1 MINKDKT
8 QSENQVNLTLAL
20 SPSGKINLDSAAS
33 MQEQLSQS
41 EAKIIQQ
48 QFTKGSVY
56 GLLYLGVAKFSNLPP
71 SFAFWQKF
79 SRLFVTQ
86 ICHVSDE
93 TSTFT
98 AATIP
103 IPKLEILQEILEHA
117 PLMLGAEYLN
127 LEILS
132 NLWQEL
138 ITILNLE
145 LQHYNG
151 NLQNYLSAH
160 NSSWNL
166 VGRVC
171 FHLAENKNNSELPF
185 AFLATYTDKLAA
197 SGARHLPL
205 GNALK
210 EYAGEKN
217 KAALLA
223 LLLPVQKAAAQSSFI
238 NQLLEKREIFH
249 PQAWSQHEAYKF
261 LHDIP
266 LIEAAGVVVR
276 VPNWWSATKP
286 ARPKVKISIGQNKT
300 SAVGMGALLD
310 FNMQLALPN
319 GESLTQAEFDQLLN
333 APDGLVK
340 IKGQWV
346 EIDQQKLT
354 EVLTHWQQIQKQVS
368 KNGLSF
374 AEGLRLLAGV
384 PANNASEKENLIAT
398 AEWSF
403 VNAGDWLLTTLNNLR
418 NPDNQTDQYV
428 TTTLTKYLNA
438 SLRHYQ
444 SVGVKW
450 LWLLYNLKLGG
461 CLADD
466 MGLGKTIQI
475 LALLLLIKYFKSQ
488 VIQKPH
494 LLIVPSSLL
503 ANWQAEI
510 LKFAP
515 SIKTVIIHSSV
526 NSFSNFT
533 NKNLT
538 LTQENFKDYDL
549 VITTYGFAQRLIWLK
564 EIHWDVIILDEA
576 QTIKNPNTKQTKA
589 VKALKS
595 NIRFTLSGT
604 PIENRLMDLWSLFDF
619 TSPNLL
625 GTSKVFLQYDKKLS
639 KKDSA
644 TKNHFLVAIR
654 SLVKPYILRR
664 LKNDKSI
671 IADLP
676 DKTELKSFC
685 NLTKVQVGLYQ
696 QAVEELAKILR
707 EEAKE
712 EAKVEGIKRK
722 GLILSYI
729 LRFKQICNHPDQL
742 LGYGGYEHNTSGK
755 FLHLK
760 ELCEEIAAKQEKVL
774 IFTQFREII
783 PAIADFLA
791 GVFSCDG
798 LVLHGATHVKQRAKL
813 VEAFQEEQGPPF
825 FVLSLKAGGTGLNL
839 TKAAHVIHF
848 DRWWNPAVENQATD
862 RAYRIGQKKNVLVH
876 KFICRGT
883 IEEKIDELID
893 SKKSLADEMFSGGG
907 ESLLTEMSN
916 EELMRVVA
924 LDVNRALAD
933 E

>member
-1 MINKDKT
+1 MTNDNKNQT
-8 QSENQVNLTLAL
+8 QDQISLSLAL
-20 SPSGKINLDSAAS
+20 SPGGKIHTDSSATG
-33 MQEQLSQS
+33 QEQLPQS
-41 EAKIIQQ
+41 TAKAMQQ
-48 QFTKGSVY
+48 QFSKGSAY
-56 GLLYLGVAKFSNLPP
+56 GLLYLGIANFVDGLPP
-71 SFAFWQKF
+71 SFTFWQRF
-79 SRLFVTQ
+79 ARLFVTQ
-86 ICHVSDE
+86 VCHLSGAV
-93 TSTFT
+93 STFD
-98 AATIP
+98 AANIP
-103 IPKLEILQEILEHA
+103 APQAEELQDLIEHV
-117 PLMLGAEYLN
+117 PLMTGAEYLN
-127 LEILS
+127 SEVLS

-138 ITILNLE
+138 ILALNLE
-145 LQHYNG
+145 LPQYDG
-151 NLQNYLSAH
+151 NLQNYLSSH
-160 NSSWNL
+160 NSVWNL

-171 FHLAENKNNSELPF
+171 FHLAENKNNLDLPF

-210 EYAGEKN
+210 EYAGENN
-217 KAALLA
+217 KSALLA

-238 NQLLEKREIFH
+238 NNLLENRTIFQ
-249 PQAWSQHEAYKF
+249 PQAWSQHEAYQF
-261 LHDIP
+261 LRAIP
-266 LIEAAGVVVR
+266 VIEAAGVIVR
-276 VPNWWSATKP
+276 VPNWWNANKP
-286 ARPKVKISIGQNKT
+286 SRPKISVSIGQNKT
-300 SAVGMGALLD
+300 STVGMGALLD
-310 FNMQLALPN
+310 FNMQMTLPN
-319 GESLTQAEFDQLLN
+319 GEALTQKEFAELLN
-333 APDGLVK
+333 TADGLVK

-346 EIDQQKLT
+346 EVDQQKLNQ
-354 EVLTHWQQIQKQVS
+354 VLDHWQQIQKQVS
-368 KNGLSF
+368 RNGLSF

-384 PANNASEKENLIAT
+384 PTGNSTNQETLADA
-398 AEWSF
+398 AEWSMI
-403 VNAGDWLLTTLNNLR
+403 NAGDWLLKTLNQLR
-418 NPDNQTDQYV
+418 SPDNQTDKYV
-428 TTTLTKYLNA
+428 TGILTKHLNA

-444 SVGVKW
+444 IAGVKW

-466 MGLGKTIQI
+466 MGLGKTIQV
-475 LALLLLIKYFKSQ
+475 LALLLLIKYFKFGA
-488 VIQKPH
+488 VQKPH

-515 SIKTVIIHSSV
+515 SIKFLIVHSSV
-526 NSFSNFT
+526 SSALDFT
-533 NKNLT
+533 NKKSNLA
-538 LTQENFKDYDL
+538 QEDFKNYDL
-549 VITTYGFAQRLIWLK
+549 VITTYGFAQRLAWLK
-564 EIHWDVIILDEA
+564 EIIWDVIILDEA
-576 QTIKNPNTKQTKA
+576 QTIKNPNTKQTQA
-589 VKALKS
+589 AKALNS

-619 TSPNLL
+619 TSPGLL

-639 KKDSA
+639 EKESA
-644 TKNHFLVAIR
+644 NKTNFLVAIR
-654 SLVKPYILRR
+654 TLVKPYILRR
-664 LKNDKSI
+664 LKNDKSV

-685 NLTKVQVGLYQ
+685 NLTKAQVALYQ
-696 QAVEELAKILR
+696 QTVEELTNCLR
-707 EEAKE
+707 EEA
-712 EAKVEGIKRK
+712 AAEGIKRR
-722 GLILSYI
+722 GLILAYI

-742 LGYGGYEHNTSGK
+742 LGHGIYDYNLSGK
-755 FLHLK
+755 FLRIK

-791 GVFSCDG
+791 GIFNCNG
-798 LVLHGATHVKQRAKL
+798 LILHGATPVKQRAKL

-848 DRWWNPAVENQATD
+848 DRWWNPAVEDQATD